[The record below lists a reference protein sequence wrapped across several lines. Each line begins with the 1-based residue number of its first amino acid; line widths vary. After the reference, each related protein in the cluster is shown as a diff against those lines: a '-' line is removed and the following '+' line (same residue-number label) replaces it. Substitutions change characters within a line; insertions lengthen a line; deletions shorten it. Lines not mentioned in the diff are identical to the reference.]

1 VVLVQE
7 ILRRKKILE
16 LSRERERDK
25 KRGEKKDKGH
35 KGQIWRTD
43 LPFYPF

>member
-16 LSRERERDK
+16 LSRERETK
-25 KRGEKKDKGH
+25 KEEKKDF
-35 KGQIWRTD
+35 IWRTD